1 MNYREVVILKL
12 FTQGIKISISQF
24 RDITQLLKD
33 TMMQTNLFTQ
43 LIFSSNE
50 TLISTIQNNFKAAFY
65 QIVSRIFENKI

>member
-12 FTQGIKISISQF
+12 FTRGIKISISQF